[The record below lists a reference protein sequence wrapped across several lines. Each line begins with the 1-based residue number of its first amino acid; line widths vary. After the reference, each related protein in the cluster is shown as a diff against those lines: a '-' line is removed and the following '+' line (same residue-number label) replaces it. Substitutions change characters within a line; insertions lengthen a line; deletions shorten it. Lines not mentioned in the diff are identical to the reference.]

1 MTPDSF
7 QLDKVQ
13 SYNGKDCVIVG
24 NEASLSI
31 THVVT
36 LSPSP
41 NIKLLDVLVVLQLTK
56 NLLSIS
62 KLNFDYLLSITFI
75 DTSFIIQNCNT
86 GKVVATGGHRKDGLY
101 VLERSQSTFVSSLKN
116 NSLCASYDI
125 WHARLGHVK

>member
-13 SYNGKDCVIVG
+13 SYNGKDCVVVG

-36 LSPSP
+36 LSPP
-41 NIKLLDVLVVLQLTK
+41 LNIKLLDVLVVLQLIK

-62 KLNFDYLLSITFI
+62 KLTFDYLLSINFI
-75 DTSFIIQNCNT
+75 DTSFII
-86 GKVVATGGHRKDGLY
+86 
-101 VLERSQSTFVSSLKN
+101 
-116 NSLCASYDI
+116 
-125 WHARLGHVK
+125 